1 MLEGN
6 LEIDGKQIPRTLMG
20 TSPSIGAAH
29 FGHRSRLYLLDLYR
43 NPEAIAQI
51 MARSYQMGVRG
62 IQLIPHPPVVEA
74 LQIAREQGFPL
85 DIIATIRPE
94 SEKEDINLLSEL
106 DVSAMLVDP
115 EITDQRDWNL
125 IGEKLD
131 AIKDTGSVPGL
142 ITQYPFKTTME
153 LLESPLINDFKMY
166 MVPLNRLG
174 YLMDCDTYGP
184 DERAQFREIIKKLDK
199 TIITMHVLAAGI
211 MTPDDAFD
219 YLKSTDFVDMVAVG
233 IASEKEAEETFSKLF
248 KR

>member
-1 MLEGN
+1 MLEGY

-29 FGHRSRLYLLDLYR
+29 FGHRARLYLLDLYR

-74 LQIAREQGFPL
+74 LQIARDQGFPL

-94 SEKEDINLLSEL
+94 SENEDITLLSEL
-106 DVSAMLVDP
+106 DASAMLVDP

-131 AIKDTGSVPGL
+131 AIKDTGSIPGL

-153 LLESPLINDFKMY
+153 LLESPVINDFKLY

-174 YLMDCDTYGP
+174 YLMDCDTYSS
-184 DERAQFREIIKKLDK
+184 DERAQFREIIEKMDK
-199 TIITMHVLAAGI
+199 TIIAMHVLAAGI

-219 YLKSTDFVDMVAVG
+219 YLKTTDFVDMVAVG
-233 IASEKEAEETFSKLF
+233 IASQKEAEESFSKLF
-248 KR
+248 ER

>member
-1 MLEGN
+1 MLEGY
-6 LEIDGKQIPRTLMG
+6 LEIDGKQMPRTLMG

-29 FGHRSRLYLLDLYR
+29 FGHRARLYLLDLYR

-74 LQIAREQGFPL
+74 LQIARDQGFPL

-94 SEKEDINLLSEL
+94 SENEDINLLSEL
-106 DVSAMLVDP
+106 DASAMLVDP

-142 ITQYPFKTTME
+142 ITQYPFKTTRE
-153 LLESPLINDFKMY
+153 LLESPVIKDFKFY

-174 YLMDCDTYGP
+174 YLMDCDTYSS

-199 TIITMHVLAAGI
+199 TIIAMHVLAAGI

-233 IASEKEAEETFSKLF
+233 IASEKEAEESFSKLF
-248 KR
+248 ER

>member
-29 FGHRSRLYLLDLYR
+29 FGHRARLYLLDLYR

-74 LQIAREQGFPL
+74 LQISRDQGFPL

-106 DVSAMLVDP
+106 DASAMLVDP

-153 LLESPLINDFKMY
+153 LLESPVINDFKLY

-184 DERAQFREIIKKLDK
+184 DERAQFREIIEKLDK
-199 TIITMHVLAAGI
+199 TIIAMHVLAAGI

-219 YLKSTDFVDMVAVG
+219 YLKTTDFVDMVAVG
-233 IASEKEAEETFSKLF
+233 IASEKEAEESFSKLF

>member
-1 MLEGN
+1 MLEGY
-6 LEIDGKQIPRTLMG
+6 LELDGKQIPRTLMG

-29 FGHRSRLYLLDLYR
+29 FGHRARLYLLDLYR
-43 NPEAIAQI
+43 NPEAIAKV
-51 MARSYQMGVRG
+51 MGRSYQMGVRG

-74 LQIAREQGFPL
+74 LQIARDQGFPL

-106 DVSAMLVDP
+106 DASAMLVDP

-153 LLESPLINDFKMY
+153 LLESSVINDFKLY

-199 TIITMHVLAAGI
+199 TIIAMHVLAAGI

-219 YLKSTDFVDMVAVG
+219 YLKTTDFVDMVAVG
-233 IASEKEAEETFSKLF
+233 IASEKEAEESFSKLF

>member
-29 FGHRSRLYLLDLYR
+29 FGHRARLYLLDLYR

-74 LQIAREQGFPL
+74 LKIARDQGFPL

-94 SEKEDINLLSEL
+94 SENEDMSLLSDL
-106 DVSAMLVDP
+106 DASAMLVDP

-131 AIKDTGSVPGL
+131 AIKDTGSLPGL

-153 LLESPLINDFKMY
+153 LLESSLINDFKLY

-184 DERAQFREIIKKLDK
+184 DERAQFREIIEKLDK
-199 TIITMHVLAAGI
+199 TIIAMHVLAAGI

-219 YLKSTDFVDMVAVG
+219 YLKTTDFVDMVALG
-233 IASEKEAEETFSKLF
+233 IASEKEAEESFSKLF

>member
-1 MLEGN
+1 MLEGY

-29 FGHRSRLYLLDLYR
+29 FGHRARLYLLDLYR

-74 LQIAREQGFPL
+74 LQIARDQGFPL

-94 SEKEDINLLSEL
+94 SENEDITLLSEL
-106 DVSAMLVDP
+106 DASAMLVDP

-153 LLESPLINDFKMY
+153 LLESPVINDFKLY

-174 YLMDCDTYGP
+174 YLMDCDTYSS
-184 DERAQFREIIKKLDK
+184 DERAQFREIIKKMDK
-199 TIITMHVLAAGI
+199 TIIAMHVLAAGI

-219 YLKSTDFVDMVAVG
+219 YLKTTDFVDMVAVG
-233 IASEKEAEETFSKLF
+233 IASQKEAEESFSKLF
-248 KR
+248 ER

>member
-6 LEIDGKQIPRTLMG
+6 LKIDGKQIPRTLLG
-20 TSPSIGAAH
+20 TSPSIGASH
-29 FGHRSRLYLLDLYR
+29 FGHRARLYLLDLYR

-51 MARSYQMGVRG
+51 MARSYQLGVRG

-74 LQIAREQGFPL
+74 LKIARDQGFPL
-85 DIIATIRPE
+85 NIIGTIRPE
-94 SEKEDINLLSEL
+94 AEKEDINLLSEL
-106 DVSAMLVDP
+106 DANAMLVDP

-131 AIKDTGSVPGL
+131 AIKDTGSIPGL
-142 ITQYPFKTTME
+142 ITQYPFKTTIE
-153 LLESPLINDFKMY
+153 LLESPLITDFKLY

-184 DERAQFREIIKKLDK
+184 DERAQFKEIIKKLDK
-199 TIITMHVLAAGI
+199 TIIAMHVLAAGI

-219 YLKSTDFVDMVAVG
+219 YIKSTDFVDMVAVG
-233 IASEKEAEETFSKLF
+233 IASQKEAEESFSKLF

>member
-29 FGHRSRLYLLDLYR
+29 FGHRARLYLLDLYR

-74 LQIAREQGFPL
+74 LQIARDQGFPL

-106 DVSAMLVDP
+106 DASAMLVDP

-131 AIKDTGSVPGL
+131 AIKDTGSLPGI

-153 LLESPLINDFKMY
+153 LLESPLINDFKLY

-184 DERAQFREIIKKLDK
+184 DERAQFREIIEKLDK
-199 TIITMHVLAAGI
+199 TIIAMHVLAAGI

-219 YLKSTDFVDMVAVG
+219 YLKTTDFVDMVAVG
-233 IASEKEAEETFSKLF
+233 IASEKEAEESFSKLF
-248 KR
+248 ER

>member
-1 MLEGN
+1 MLEGY

-29 FGHRSRLYLLDLYR
+29 FGHRARLYLLDLYR

-74 LQIAREQGFPL
+74 LQIARDQGFPL

-94 SEKEDINLLSEL
+94 SENEDITLLSEL
-106 DVSAMLVDP
+106 DASAMLVDP

-153 LLESPLINDFKMY
+153 LLESPVINDFKLY

-174 YLMDCDTYGP
+174 YLMDCDTHSS
-184 DERAQFREIIKKLDK
+184 DERAQFREIIKKMDK
-199 TIITMHVLAAGI
+199 TIIAMHVLAAGI

-219 YLKSTDFVDMVAVG
+219 YLKTTDFVDMVAVG
-233 IASEKEAEETFSKLF
+233 IASQKEAEESFSKLF
-248 KR
+248 ER